1 MNETMKIAVLG
12 LLLAFAAPVP
22 MTESWAGLDQEAV
35 LEHLKS
41 PRGGARIQSRRS
53 ALRGVDA
60 SPALVA
66 FRLDTALPVPIEG
79 KVVPRILSRP
89 PPA

>member
-1 MNETMKIAVLG
+1 MKIAVLG

-22 MTESWAGLDQEAV
+22 VTESCAGLDQEAV

-41 PRGGARIQSRRS
+41 PRTRARIQDRLT
-53 ALRGVDA
+53 ALRGADA
-60 SPALVA
+60 SPALVTP
-66 FRLDTALPVPIEG
+66 LPDTALPVPLEG